1 LECRD
6 LAKAF
11 GGVPV
16 LKGVSLTL
24 TAGSVTA
31 LAGENGAGTSTM
43 MKIASGQV
51 KPDRGQVLVG
61 GEPLPQADPQAA
73 HRQGVAIIPQ
83 ELAPIMDMK
92 VYENLFIGRE
102 IRTRAGLLD
111 RRAMARKAR
120 EILDVFGVDIDQ
132 QATMRR
138 LPVGLRQLV
147 EIAKSTTGGAKV
159 LLLDEPSSAISER
172 EVERLYG
179 VVAKLREQG
188 VAMLYTTHKME
199 EIRALADRVVVLR
212 DGGLVLD
219 QPIGEVSDD
228 DIVHAMIGREL
239 QDFFPT
245 LHPPGDEVALKV
257 SGLHVSGYARPVD
270 LTVRRGEI
278 LGLAGLVGAGRT
290 ELLEAIFG
298 VRKSTEGTVTVAGKP
313 VKRNNPAAAIT
324 HGMALVPEDRKG
336 AGAVLSM
343 NVLDNGSLPRLSG
356 FTLGGWLRQRE
367 RTKKVGAAM
376 DSVKL
381 RSRGLSQQVGTLS
394 GGNQQKVVL
403 ARWLTGHVNVLLL
416 DEPTRGVDVGARSE
430 IYRIITELAASGMAV
445 VMASSDM
452 PEILSLAHRAL
463 VMRGGAV
470 AGELSRDDL
479 SSPHVQDSIFRLAA
493 GLSPGTAGQ
502 PPPDLQPTPTAS
514 EPDPQSTTTASKED
528 GR

>member
-24 TAGSVTA
+24 KAGTVTA
-31 LAGENGAGTSTM
+31 LAGENGAGKSTM

-51 KPDRGQVLVG
+51 KPDRGQVLIG
-61 GEPLPQADPQAA
+61 GEPLSHGDPQAA
-73 HRQGVAIIPQ
+73 HRQGIAIVPQ

-102 IRTRAGLLD
+102 LRSRAGLLD

-120 EILDVFGVDIDQ
+120 EILDVFGVEIDPQ
-132 QATMRR
+132 STMRK

-147 EIAKSTTGGAKV
+147 EIAKNTSGGAKV
-159 LLLDEPSSAISER
+159 LLLDEPSSAISDR
-172 EVERLYG
+172 EVERLYA
-179 VVAKLREQG
+179 VVNKLREQG

-212 DGGLVLD
+212 DGGLVMDRPLT
-219 QPIGEVSDD
+219 EVSDD

-239 QDFFPT
+239 EDLFPT
-245 LHPPGDEVALKV
+245 LHPPGDEVALQV
-257 SGLHVSGYARPVD
+257 RGLHVSGYERPVD

-298 VRKSTEGTVTVAGKP
+298 VRKSIAGTVTVAGKATR
-313 VKRNNPAAAIT
+313 RNSPADAIT

-343 NVLDNGSLPRLSG
+343 DVLDNGSLPRLPS
-356 FTLGGWLRQRE
+356 FTVGGWLRQRS
-367 RTKKVGAAM
+367 RTRTVDTAM
-376 DSVKL
+376 KSVAL

-403 ARWLTGHVNVLLL
+403 ARWLTGSVNVLLL

-463 VMRGGAV
+463 VMRGGGV
-470 AGELSRDDL
+470 AGELSRADL
-479 SSPHVQDSIFRLAA
+479 SAPDVQNTIFRLAA
-493 GLSPGTAGQ
+493 GLDPRSDHGSVDHSP
-502 PPPDLQPTPTAS
+502 DHTPT
-514 EPDPQSTTTASKED
+514 STDHKEN